1 MGKCGSRSDRE
12 GSREVT
18 APAPPK
24 TAAKPSLIHVNWVGG
39 HRFDA
44 GRPNGPTA
52 RIDGEGET
60 GQSPPETLLS
70 ALATCVSY
78 DVIDILAKQRTPIG
92 SLEIDVVGERVET
105 IPRRYK
111 HITLNFRIGGQGIEK
126 EQALRAIELSATKYC
141 SVGESL
147 RSDIQVDWT
156 VELEEES
163 SGTH

>member
-1 MGKCGSRSDRE
+1 M
-12 GSREVT
+12 T

-24 TAAKPSLIHVNWVGG
+24 TTAKPSLIHVNWVGG

-78 DVIDILAKQRTPIG
+78 DVIDILAKQRTPIE
-92 SLEIDVVGERVET
+92 SLEIDVVGERVDT

-111 HITLNFRIGGQGIEK
+111 HITLNFRIGGQGIAK
-126 EQALRAIELSATKYC
+126 DQALRAIELSATKYC

-163 SGTH
+163 SGSH